1 MIAVTDGGNKRCT
14 DVVQSSGFS
23 DATIQSDTLSDF
35 DNAGTTVS
43 KYHAVPVITVTSAG
57 LKLIRRLSFRLSV
70 TVLGHVGPCSQ
81 QTLGLCMCP
90 EVLYIDGKHHRPGS
104 Q

>member
-70 TVLGHVGPCSQ
+70 TILGHWTCRPIQSSNPGFVYVSE
-81 QTLGLCMCP
+81 GL
-90 EVLYIDGKHHRPGS
+90 IH
-104 Q
+104 